1 MSVAELFLCAPCM
14 KRRCRVLRLRS
25 WEKWRCFVDLESG
38 GKTAAL
44 QILEVEGG
52 TPGGNA
58 DNDERKGLAG
68 KAICKTMKTKGEQIA
83 LVDRP

>member
-1 MSVAELFLCAPCM
+1 MHEAEAAHVEIALLG
-14 KRRCRVLRLRS
+14 RNG
-25 WEKWRCFVDLESG
+25 KWFVHLESG

-58 DNDERKGLAG
+58 DNDERNGLAG

-83 LVDRP
+83 LEDRL

>member
-1 MSVAELFLCAPCM
+1 MHEAEAA
-14 KRRCRVLRLRS
+14 RVEIALLGRNGGVLYTSKAAACLRQA
-25 WEKWRCFVDLESG
+25 

-44 QILEVEGG
+44 QILEANGG

-83 LVDRP
+83 LVDRL